1 MTSKLWDCTEMP
13 KWIKL
18 VFTTRL
24 SLSWLYSVC
33 GAYKMVPY
41 SFTLHRTWYR
51 IILMGFCNKTRERTS
66 CLFAL
71 PVGAMLPGREFTYP
85 DRLPTGRT
93 KSSDWE
99 SRQKLSTPVA
109 ASVLRQHNAAAPHT
123 VGPCHVRR
131 LSFLKSLSTNVP
143 HYQRDIEASRL
154 VPETAISSQTCLWCD
169 TVSISLNQQ
178 SRACVFS
185 CGHSAV
191 MQQTEASN
199 LCILTSVFK

>member
-1 MTSKLWDCTEMP
+1 MWCIQNGTLPLHLTQNL
-13 KWIKL
+13 IQN
-18 VFTTRL
+18 
-24 SLSWLYSVC
+24 Y
-33 GAYKMVPY
+33 PY
-41 SFTLHRTWYR
+41 
-51 IILMGFCNKTRERTS
+51 GFLQHDPWANK

-109 ASVLRQHNAAAPHT
+109 ASVLRQRNAAAPHT
-123 VGPCHVRR
+123 IGPCHVRR

-178 SRACVFS
+178 STPCMFS